1 MRSTVSGLLA
11 LPSALFAIIFATPSY
26 GQDWPY
32 NLPLGTKYY
41 PEHEY
46 HIKRDFRIQQKL
58 NLAAPSGVRK
68 MSEHEGEKF
77 FLDYWQFDE
86 QTFDFIEM
94 DKPLNARRSVSSAA
108 LLSNISNVEEL
119 LPPLLLHAES
129 QQFVPSHRFFGR
141 GLSERAYQCPT
152 GTNSCALVGY
162 PNSCCATGETCMSL
176 PENNGATI
184 GCCPDGA
191 SCGGQ
196 VGSCDTAA
204 GYTNCENENGGCCIP
219 GYTCQGAGCKLA
231 RLILKFEI
239 LTDVASRRICID
251 RYNHY
256 YITNSYRDHWS
267 FMVNVIRQHNY
278 SNLCYSSK
286 FWLTNSFDLHYYD
299 HFGGYNF
306 WKRLDNDSRSND
318 DHPSILGC
326 VNDLVGLWDTD

>member
-1 MRSTVSGLLA
+1 MRNTVSGLLA
-11 LPSALFAIIFATPSY
+11 LPGALFAIVSATPSY
-26 GQDWPY
+26 IQDWPY
-32 NLPLGTKYY
+32 NLPLHAKYY
-41 PEHEY
+41 PEHEN
-46 HIKRDFRIQQKL
+46 HIKRDLEIQQKL
-58 NLAAPSGVRK
+58 NMAAPSGVRK
-68 MSEHEGEKF
+68 MSDHEGEKF

-86 QTFDFIEM
+86 QM
-94 DKPLNARRSVSSAA
+94 ASDKPPNARRSISSAA

-129 QQFVPSHRFFGR
+129 QQFIPSHRFFGR

-152 GTNSCALVGY
+152 GTNSCASVGY

-204 GYTNCENENGGCCIP
+204 GYTNCESENGGCCIP
-219 GYTCQGAGCKLA
+219 GYTCQGAGCELT
-231 RLILKFEI
+231 RLICKFCFN
-239 LTDVASRRICID
+239 TDVVFRHICID

-256 YITNSYRDHWS
+256 YITNSYRDHRS

-278 SNLCYSSK
+278 SNLCCSSK
-286 FWLTNSFDLHYYD
+286 FWLTNSFDLHYYN
-299 HFGGYNF
+299 HFGGHNF
-306 WKRLDNDSRSND
+306 WERPNNNGCSND
-318 DHPSILGC
+318 DHPPISECVDDIIIL
-326 VNDLVGLWDTD
+326 